1 MTLTLDGGGWS
12 TLRPGHFTLG
22 QDIPSALEGIL
33 NMYMLIEFG
42 KVRFH
47 PVAGHTGPEGE

>member
-1 MTLTLDGGGWS
+1 MQLYT
-12 TLRPGHFTLG
+12 
-22 QDIPSALEGIL
+22 I
-33 NMYMLIEFG
+33 IEYRKVG

>member
-1 MTLTLDGGGWS
+1 MFMETYFLS
-12 TLRPGHFTLG
+12 
-22 QDIPSALEGIL
+22 
-33 NMYMLIEFG
+33 LIWIYCQNSFEVNTVVRSG